1 MPVPEDVRSFLATSV
16 ALFSELPA
24 ERLDQLVVGSRTAV
38 FEAGE
43 AVVEFGEQGRFMGV
57 VLDGE
62 AEVSVTDD
70 GGRRHRIALLGPGD
84 VFGEMSLMT
93 GDRTMADVIGVSR
106 CTALLIPQAL
116 FSALI
121 VTHPPAIRRLS
132 KLISERVKTSAY
144 EDERRSR
151 EASAEVRS
159 HDPYGFSLQSD
170 IPMRIL
176 VVNCRTSSLEYAVFE
191 TGGPQAIAR
200 GTVEPIGG
208 DGARHTMRH
217 KRRERVW
224 DVAAGTCHDA
234 FEAVLDG
241 LSDCG
246 VVSSPADIGAVGHR
260 VVHGGERFPNAELI
274 TDETCKGIRE
284 LAALAPLDNAVNLKG
299 IEAARA
305 LLPTVPHVAVF
316 DTSYHHT
323 LPAYAYLYGVP
334 YEYYERLG
342 VRRYGFH
349 GTSHFYVSLK
359 TAEFLKRPYNE
370 LEIVSCHLGNGASV
384 CAIDHGRSVDTSMGL
399 TPVEGLVMGTRCGD
413 IDPGA
418 LVHLMR
424 AEGLDADTLEDTL
437 NRRSGLKGLSGV
449 SSDMRDVEAAAARGD
464 HGALLALKT
473 YCYRVRK
480 YIGAYAAAMGGID
493 ALVFTGGIGQGS
505 PGVRMLAC
513 QGLEWMGIA
522 IDEEANRRAESAGAV
537 TEISVPDSPVRV
549 LVASS
554 DEEHMIAREAL
565 RTLDRQYIGTI
576 IEAQKSVP
584 IPVEVSAHHVHLCPA
599 HVEALFGKGHTLTP
613 KTELSQPGQYACEEQ
628 VTLVG
633 PKGRVERVRVLG
645 PTRAET
651 QVEIAM
657 TEQFKLGIHP
667 PIRESGDLANTPG
680 ITLEGETGSV
690 TLEQGVICALRHV
703 HMGPEDA
710 LRFGLR
716 DKYVVR
722 MRIEG
727 DRELIF
733 GDVLVRVSPKYGLAM
748 HIDTDEGNAA
758 NVKNGMTAHIDAIQS
773 RG

>member
-1 MPVPEDVRSFLATSV
+1 MKGAIVSAADLRAFLSSSVP
-16 ALFSELPA
+16 LFTDLPSD
-24 ERLDQLVVGSRTAV
+24 RLDQLVAGSRTAT
-38 FEAGE
+38 FEPGE
-43 AVVEFGEQGRFMGV
+43 AIVEFGEEGRFMGV

-70 GGRRHRIALLGPGD
+70 TGRKHRIALLGPGD

-106 CTALLIPQAL
+106 CRALLIPQAL
-116 FSALI
+116 FSALL

-132 KLISERVKTSAY
+132 KTISERVRASAF
-144 EDERRSR
+144 EDQRRSR
-151 EASAEVRS
+151 EASAEIRS
-159 HDPYGFSLQSD
+159 QDPYGFSLRSE
-170 IPMRIL
+170 IPMRVL
-176 VVNCRTSSLEYAVFE
+176 VVNCGSSSLKYAVFE
-191 TGGPQAIAR
+191 TGNPAAVAR
-200 GTVEPIGG
+200 GAVERIGT
-208 DGARHTMRH
+208 DGTRHAMRH
-217 KRRERVW
+217 GERERAW
-224 DVAAGTCHDA
+224 ELPAGTHRDA
-234 FEAVLDG
+234 FQAMVDG
-241 LSDCG
+241 LSGCG
-246 VVSSPADIGAVGHR
+246 VLSSAGDIGAVGHR
-260 VVHGGERFPNAELI
+260 VVHGGERFPNAALI
-274 TDETCKGIRE
+274 TDEVLDGIRE
-284 LAALAPLDNAVNLKG
+284 LAALAPLHNPVNLAG
-299 IEAARA
+299 IEAARS
-305 LLPTVPHVAVF
+305 LLPAIPHVAVF

-323 LPAYAYLYGVP
+323 LPPYAYLYGLP
-334 YEYYERLG
+334 YELYERLG

-359 TAEFLKRPYNE
+359 AAEFLKRPYNE

-413 IDPGA
+413 IDAGA

-424 AEGLDADTLEDTL
+424 TEKLDADQVEDII
-437 NRRSGLKGLSGV
+437 NRQSGLKGLSGV
-449 SSDMRDVEAAAARGD
+449 SSDMREVEDAAAQGV

-473 YCYRVRK
+473 FCYRVRK

-522 IDEEANRRAESAGAV
+522 IDEAANRDADKVGVVTDISAAG
-537 TEISVPDSPVRV
+537 SSVRV
-549 LVASS
+549 LVAPT
-554 DEEHMIAREAL
+554 DEEHMIARETL
-565 RTLDRQYIGTI
+565 RTLDRQYITTI
-576 IEAQKSVP
+576 LEAQRNVP

-599 HVEALFGKGHTLTP
+599 DVEALFGKGHTLTP
-613 KTELSQPGQYACEEQ
+613 KAELSQPGQYACEE
-628 VTLVG
+628 VVALVG

-645 PTRAET
+645 PTRSQT

-680 ITLEGETGSV
+680 ITLEGPAGSI
-690 TLEQGVICALRHV
+690 TLAQGVICALRHV

-722 MRIEG
+722 M
-727 DRELIF
+727 
-733 GDVLVRVSPKYGLAM
+733 
-748 HIDTDEGNAA
+748 
-758 NVKNGMTAHIDAIQS
+758 
-773 RG
+773 

>member
-1 MPVPEDVRSFLATSV
+1 MSTPDVRSFLATSV
-16 ALFSELPA
+16 ALFDDLPS
-24 ERLDQLVVGSRTAV
+24 ERLDQLVAGSTAAT
-38 FEAGE
+38 FEPGE
-43 AVVEFGEQGRFMGV
+43 AIIEFGEEGRFMGV

-70 GGRRHRIALLGPGD
+70 SGRRHRIALLGPGD
-84 VFGEMSLMT
+84 VFGEISLMT
-93 GDRTMADVIGVSR
+93 GDRTMADVIGISR

-116 FSALI
+116 FSALL

-132 KLISERVKTSAY
+132 KTISERVKAAAF
-144 EDERRSR
+144 EDQRRSR
-151 EASAEVRS
+151 EASAELS
-159 HDPYGFSLQSD
+159 SQDPYGFSLRSD

-176 VVNCRTSSLEYAVFE
+176 VVNCGSSSLKYAVFE
-191 TGGPQAIAR
+191 TGNPASIAR
-200 GTVEPIGG
+200 GMVERIGSEG
-208 DGARHTMRH
+208 TRHIV
-217 KRRERVW
+217 RRDDAEQAWALPV
-224 DVAAGTCHDA
+224 GTHRDA
-234 FEAVLDG
+234 FKAMVDG
-241 LSDCG
+241 LSGCG
-246 VVSSPADIGAVGHR
+246 VVSTPADIGAVGHR
-260 VVHGGERFPNAELI
+260 VVHGGERFPNAVLI
-274 TDETCKGIRE
+274 TDDVVKGMRE
-284 LAALAPLDNAVNLKG
+284 LCALAPLHNPINLAG
-299 IEAARA
+299 IEAART
-305 LLPTVPHVAVF
+305 LLPTIPHVAVF

-334 YEYYERLG
+334 YEHYERLG

-359 TAEFLKRPYNE
+359 TAAALKRPYNG

-413 IDPGA
+413 IDAGA
-418 LVHLMR
+418 LIHLMR
-424 AEGLDADTLEDTL
+424 TEGLDADQLEDVL

-449 SSDMRDVEAAAARGD
+449 SSDMREVEAAAAEGN

-473 YCYRVRK
+473 FCYRVRK

-513 QGLEWMGIA
+513 QGLAWMGIT
-522 IDEEANRRAESAGAV
+522 IDEAANREAPASGAV
-537 TEISVPDSPVRV
+537 TDISAPGSSVRV
-549 LVASS
+549 LVVPT
-554 DEEHMIAREAL
+554 DEEHMIARETL

-576 IEAQKSVP
+576 IETQKSVP
-584 IPVEVSAHHVHLCPA
+584 IPVEVSAHHVHLCPE
-599 HVEALFGKGHTLTP
+599 HVEALFGTGHTLTP

-645 PTRAET
+645 PTRAQT
-651 QVEIAM
+651 QIEIAM

-680 ITLEGETGSV
+680 ITLEGSAGSL
-690 TLEQGVICALRHV
+690 TLDHGVICALRHV

-722 MRIEG
+722 MRIDG
-727 DRELIF
+727 DRELVF
-733 GDVLVRVSPKYGLAM
+733 GDVLVRVSPRYGLAM